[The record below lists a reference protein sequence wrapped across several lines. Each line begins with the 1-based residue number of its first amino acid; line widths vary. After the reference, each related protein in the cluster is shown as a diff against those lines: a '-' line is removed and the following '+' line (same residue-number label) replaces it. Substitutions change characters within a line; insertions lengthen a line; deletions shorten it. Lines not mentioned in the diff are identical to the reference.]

1 MTFIDYNW
9 WQTLH
14 GPIYCIS
21 QNELG
26 RIMHNHPKHNA
37 NKWKWGKL
45 GDYTSET
52 GSQCPSLVSA
62 MATSIVCFKW
72 SLDTT
77 MLNDIGKDEGNV
89 VNRML

>member
-1 MTFIDYNW
+1 MTFIDYNDW

-14 GPIYCIS
+14 GPIYYIS

-45 GDYTSET
+45 GDYKSES
-52 GSQCPSLVSA
+52 GSQYPSLVSA
-62 MATSIVCFKW
+62 MAINGCVLQMIFGYCYA
-72 SLDTT
+72 
-77 MLNDIGKDEGNV
+77 
-89 VNRML
+89 